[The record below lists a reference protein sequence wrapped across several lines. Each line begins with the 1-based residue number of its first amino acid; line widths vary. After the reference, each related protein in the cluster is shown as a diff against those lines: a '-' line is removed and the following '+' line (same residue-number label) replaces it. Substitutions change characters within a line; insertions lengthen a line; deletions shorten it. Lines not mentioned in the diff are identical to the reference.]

1 VQSGFVPNIETLWK
15 TVFACEGGEPVN
27 IDHVIAFGDF
37 LHEFR
42 TGFTPGFLQ
51 AAKGERH
58 NEPDKTDKQGPRDG
72 CPGEPIN

>member
-1 VQSGFVPNIETLWK
+1 
-15 TVFACEGGEPVN
+15 
-27 IDHVIAFGDF
+27 
-37 LHEFR
+37 LHKFR

-51 AAKGERH
+51 VAKGGGN